1 MKKLL
6 FVVSVF
12 VTISLAAQSPRDIE
26 YIRKHAYIAVQ
37 EMHIYKVPASIT
49 LAQGLL
55 ETGGGQSR
63 LADQANNHFGIKCK
77 GESEW
82 PSSKPRI
89 YHDDD
94 AKGECFRKYPSVE
107 ESYRDHSKFLAE
119 RPYYTALFKLSMTDY
134 KNWAH
139 GLKKSGYATD
149 PQYGPKL
156 ISRIERYNL
165 DQFDK
170 VNLEEVYAKLYNLY
184 GNQDDQYLA
193 SNTKEASKANNTTV
207 KTTTSTVNPGK
218 KDAYV
223 EETTTTIAKTTS
235 TAPSITVEKRKVN
248 PTARI
253 KKHTN
258 NIPYIVVEAGESIGS
273 IAKSFKKTPTDLARY
288 NELKLG
294 TRITEG
300 QIIFFDKKK
309 SKGSQMAYQVQPGD
323 DMYTISQ
330 KFGVKISNLYK
341 YNRMD
346 PGTQPRV
353 GQRMNLKSKIKKS

>member
-6 FVVSVF
+6 FVFSVF
-12 VTISLAAQSPRDIE
+12 LTISLAAQSPRDIE
-26 YIRKHAYIAVQ
+26 YIRKHAYLAVQ
-37 EMHIYKVPASIT
+37 EMQIYKVPASIT

-94 AKGECFRKYPSVE
+94 SKGECFRKYPTVE

-119 RPYYTALFKLSMTDY
+119 RPYYKALFTLSSTDY

-165 DQFDK
+165 DHFDK
-170 VNLEEVYAKLYNLY
+170 ISTDEVYAKLFNLY

-193 SNTKEASKANNTTV
+193 SNKPTSTTTTV
-207 KTTTSTVNPGK
+207 KIENSAPIVETVT
-218 KDAYV
+218 V
-223 EETTTTIAKTTS
+223 AKTTTKS
-235 TAPSITVEKRKVN
+235 PSITVEKRKVN
-248 PTARI
+248 PTSRI

-273 IAKSFKKTPTDLARY
+273 IAKSFKKTPTDLARF

-294 TRITEG
+294 TKINEG

-309 SKGSQMAYQVQPGD
+309 SKGSQLTYQVQPGD
-323 DMYTISQ
+323 DMYSISQ

-346 PGTQPRV
+346 AGTQPKA
-353 GQRMNLKSKIKKS
+353 GQRMNLKSKVKKS